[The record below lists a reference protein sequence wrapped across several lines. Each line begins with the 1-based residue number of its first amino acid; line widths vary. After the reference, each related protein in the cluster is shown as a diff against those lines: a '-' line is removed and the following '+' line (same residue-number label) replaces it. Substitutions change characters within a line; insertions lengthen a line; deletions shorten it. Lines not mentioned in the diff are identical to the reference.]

1 MPGVI
6 NIVELSGWIL
16 PDGTWMAVEEWWHLS
31 ALFDLRDTGMTP
43 LTTKQ
48 SLAVL
53 AGGDEA
59 QIRHHVA
66 ELGFVKISRSLID
79 AYTLSSSQLRTL
91 QELLEFCDLESELG
105 LLQSANAEIKQISV
119 ARILKLK
126 NPAALFTR

>member
-6 NIVELSGWIL
+6 NIAELSGWIL
-16 PDGTWMAVEEWWHLS
+16 PDGTWIAVEEWWHLS

-43 LTTKQ
+43 LTTKD
-48 SLAVL
+48 SLTVL